1 MDNKDK
7 NVSAVRLGDKVI
19 IFLNGQRQVVSKKMS
34 PEMFEVVCGY
44 IATNDT
50 KKIVSIFDNFEDKLS
65 KFVSKYFELE
75 EGKMKDVF
83 HKEPN
88 HFSKLL
94 IRKATEMMS
103 KDVDVKPLYKLSK
116 KIFFASKDV
125 STNANILFNELSVV
139 GITKNGNLLLP
150 LGSDE
155 VYNGKVIGQPLSVGT
170 NEKVVVRKVRANTL
184 SLMLHKKDNKKEVTN
199 YALISPFDIVSFS
212 SGNSSEIS
220 ISRYKVY
227 KKGDF
232 ESLKGVVEV
241 PNENLFDIAYNIF
254 EEKFKNNSNTFD

>member
-1 MDNKDK
+1 MK
-7 NVSAVRLGDKVI
+7 NNEQNISAVRLGDKLI
-19 IFLNGQRQVVSKKMS
+19 IFLNGQRQVVSKTMS
-34 PEMFEVVCGY
+34 PEIFDIVCGY
-44 IATNDT
+44 IEKNDT
-50 KKIVSIFDNFEDKLS
+50 QKIANIFDNFEDKLS

-94 IRKATEMMS
+94 VRKATEMMS
-103 KDVDVKPLYKLSK
+103 NEVDVKPLYELSK

-150 LGSDE
+150 LSSSE
-155 VYNGKVIGQPLSVGT
+155 KCNGQVVGMPLSVSNT
-170 NEKVVVRKVRANTL
+170 NEKIERVVKGNTL
-184 SLMLHKKDNKKEVTN
+184 SLLLHKKDNKQKVTN

-212 SGNSSEIS
+212 NGNSSEIA
-220 ISRYKVY
+220 ISRYKIY
-227 KKGDF
+227 DKGDF
-232 ESLKGVVEV
+232 ETLKGIVEV
-241 PNENLFDIAYNIF
+241 PNENLFDISYNIF
-254 EEKFKNNSNTFD
+254 EEKFKNN